1 MLEVDTKSGAEG
13 NRTPVRKSIHCS
25 FSHYSQSTMRGVT
38 TLFPPSGADRQAPDF
53 GSFIH
58 LLSSQSFED
67 KGPRYFDAELLS
79 RELLKVDSC
88 H

>member
-1 MLEVDTKSGAEG
+1 
-13 NRTPVRKSIHCS
+13 
-25 FSHYSQSTMRGVT
+25 MRGVT